1 MSLPH
6 CHSEVQT
13 VNNPF
18 TDLFLAFIIAGGIS
32 IILLHTLGEV
42 KTHRFC
48 VCDPKATHTIAFI
61 ALPNALHSGTNG
73 VNQIL
78 VGDADRGLL
87 LTLRLGELVA
97 PLLTTLTHTNRKNLV
112 FCVKLAQDKSRISE
126 DGNVYVIYTIKQMAN
141 DLNRSERTVKTALCE
156 LENAGL
162 LTRVRQGLTKAN
174 RLFLQIPDGVQLSS
188 PLMGKGCLSE
198 VQKTAPLDGQKLP
211 TSNTNT
217 EYKEQSKTERVE
229 STRRRYGEY
238 QNVFLSGEEYSRL
251 ETAYPGKAAEYIE
264 RLSRYMASNDRHYA
278 NHYATIKK
286 WLDED
291 SKGRRA
297 KNYTYDD
304 NEGEC
309 L

>member
-1 MSLPH
+1 MVVSE
-6 CHSEVQT
+6 HSI
-13 VNNPF
+13 N
-18 TDLFLAFIIAGGIS
+18 AK
-32 IILLHTLGEV
+32 LLY
-42 KTHRFC
+42 
-48 VCDPKATHTIAFI
+48 A
-61 ALPNALHSGTNG
+61 
-73 VNQIL
+73 
-78 VGDADRGLL
+78 LL
-87 LTLRLGELVA
+87 L
-97 PLLTTLTHTNRKNLV
+97 NRTMLS
-112 FCVKLAQDKSRISE
+112 QKSGWVSE

-211 TSNTNT
+211 TSNTD
-217 EYKEQSKTERVE
+217 KVE
-229 STRRRYGEY
+229 STRRRYGEF
-238 QNVFLSGEEYSRL
+238 QNVFLSGEECTRL

-286 WLDED
+286 WLTED
-291 SKGRRA
+291 SKGGSA

>member
-1 MSLPH
+1 MPSCLVH
-6 CHSEVQT
+6 TGDESVTLSAAT
-13 VNNPF
+13 VKR
-18 TDLFLAFIIAGGIS
+18 
-32 IILLHTLGEV
+32 LLDRG
-42 KTHRFC
+42 
-48 VCDPKATHTIAFI
+48 D
-61 ALPNALHSGTNG
+61 
-73 VNQIL
+73 
-78 VGDADRGLL
+78 GDAALLYLALLRRQGTVPPRSLAGELRWDRG
-87 LTLRLGELVA
+87 
-97 PLLTTLTHTNRKNLV
+97 
-112 FCVKLAQDKSRISE
+112 RIE
-126 DGNVYVIYTIKQMAN
+126 AA
-141 DLNRSERTVKTALCE
+141 ETALRE

-162 LTRVRQGLTKAN
+162 ITRIRQGWNQAN
-174 RLFLQIPDGVQLSS
+174 RIFLQIPDRVQLSS
-188 PLMGKGCLSE
+188 RPEGNICPMD
-198 VQKTAPLDGQKLP
+198 VQDSSPCMGQKLP
-211 TSNTNT
+211 ASNTDT

>member
-1 MSLPH
+1 MALAAPTSAWQPPSAPAKVARLATTWPKPAATYKAR
-6 CHSEVQT
+6 QT
-13 VNNPF
+13 ASSSAEPVRQSGSS
-18 TDLFLAFIIAGGIS
+18 TAG
-32 IILLHTLGEV
+32 
-42 KTHRFC
+42 
-48 VCDPKATHTIAFI
+48 
-61 ALPNALHSGTNG
+61 
-73 VNQIL
+73 
-78 VGDADRGLL
+78 
-87 LTLRLGELVA
+87 
-97 PLLTTLTHTNRKNLV
+97 RKN
-112 FCVKLAQDKSRISE
+112 
-126 DGNVYVIYTIKQMAN
+126 G
-141 DLNRSERTVKTALCE
+141 KTALCE

-211 TSNTNT
+211 TSNTDT
-217 EYKEQSKTERVE
+217 EYKEHSKTKRVE
-229 STRRRYGEY
+229 STRRRYGEF
-238 QNVFLSGEEYSRL
+238 QNVFLSGEECTRL

-291 SKGRRA
+291 SKGRSA